1 MVFIPARL
9 YFCMVRGMRRNGCT
23 RNLRERA
30 CWFVYRE
37 TTGTGI
43 FHRGRR
49 AGVFR
54 QAGDFTGGA
63 AVYARKFVGEIVP
76 GVLERLTFAPTG
88 KYLAGYSMAG
98 LFALYSWLT
107 GADWTGVVSCSG
119 SVWFDGF
126 LEWAEAQTPRATRL
140 WLSVGNRER
149 KTRNLRM
156 QTVEEHTRRLAAHW
170 QERMNVRFTLEQGGH
185 FDDTGGA
192 ASQRNPLVY
201 TTGYNRYV
209 TGTQPV
215 CNARWLRSKGRRTGN
230 K

>member
-1 MVFIPARL
+1 MDSGDAAGLLIADREVTVFGRGWYSSPPACISAWFAGRGGTG
-9 YFCMVRGMRRNGCT
+9 VRGTCGSVRAGLCIGKR
-23 RNLRERA
+23 LERG
-30 CWFVYRE
+30 FFTV
-37 TTGTGI
+37 GG
-43 FHRGRR
+43 

-63 AVYARKFVGEIVP
+63 AVYARKFEGEIVP
-76 GVLERLTFAPTG
+76 GVLERLTFAPTE

-107 GADWTGVVSCSG
+107 GTDWTGVVSCSG

-140 WLSVGNRER
+140 WLSVGDRER

-185 FDDTGGA
+185 FDDPAGRLVRGIRWCI
-192 ASQRNPLVY
+192 QRNA
-201 TTGYNRYV
+201 TDT
-209 TGTQPV
+209 
-215 CNARWLRSKGRRTGN
+215 
-230 K
+230 